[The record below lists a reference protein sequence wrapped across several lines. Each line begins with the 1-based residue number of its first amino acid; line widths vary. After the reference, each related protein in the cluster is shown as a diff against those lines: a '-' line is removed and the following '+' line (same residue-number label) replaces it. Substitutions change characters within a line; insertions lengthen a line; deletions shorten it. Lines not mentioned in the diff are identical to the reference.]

1 MKKIK
6 KYIADV
12 CNIWYRELRY
22 ILADEGLLLF
32 LVVLPLAYPIIY
44 SWIYDNEVA
53 HEVPIAVVDRCH
65 SAESR
70 EFIRKM
76 DATAEVNVAV
86 MAKDLSE
93 VKDLIGKQEIFG
105 AIVFPED
112 FSQKINRM
120 EQSTV
125 GVYCDMSI
133 MLAYKNIYLSAILVS
148 GEMGKKIQIKMLGN
162 YTVRDDAVSTQPLQY
177 DEVPIFNTTGGYGNF
192 ILPAVLILIL
202 QQTLL
207 LAMGMTSGTL
217 REKNGRVVCPANE
230 TVGILSI
237 ISGKV
242 LLYMMLYAMTS
253 SYVLLLVPKMFSF
266 VSILH
271 ASDFFVFL
279 ACYLVACVF
288 FSMASMFFMRQREDV
303 MIIVVFTS
311 ILLLFISGVSW
322 PGASMPKVWE
332 YLGYIFPSTLGI
344 KSFVALS
351 SMGARISDILPL
363 LLGLLVQGALYFV
376 ITVVIY
382 AREMRQ

>member
-44 SWIYDNEVA
+44 SWIYNNEVA

-217 REKNGRVVCPANE
+217 REKNGRVVCPTNE

-344 KSFVALS
+344 KSFVALN